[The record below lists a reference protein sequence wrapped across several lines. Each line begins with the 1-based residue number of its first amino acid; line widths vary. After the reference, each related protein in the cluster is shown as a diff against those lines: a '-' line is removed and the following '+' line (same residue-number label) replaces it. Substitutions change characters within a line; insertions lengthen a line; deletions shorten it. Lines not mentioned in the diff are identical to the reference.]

1 MLTQITLGCL
11 IKTVVPVADGFWI
24 QCSKEISGKDTEL
37 FLFVDKNEKQ
47 IKKNIPSCVGCI
59 WDIEDHN
66 LYFWDASGLRIANKN
81 ISIEESSWL
90 TSNMER
96 VISEDVIDRGLFIDA
111 VHTWWY
117 HNNEVHIASIDME
130 NASFTKQYSVKVSP
144 TSLIESRYGRLSI
157 KQELPRIVQ
166 KLGSFYIIEEEEIT
180 SVSILNNQMTQRKI
194 PHPIQAKDGWE
205 IGDRRLDDINS
216 DTLTEWMW
224 LEWPEVESW
233 FGNTSTFHMASGD
246 GWGDVFQ
253 VACDRSIFDLD
264 TQDID
269 GDGEKEILGLY
280 TDFGLAALSKALL
293 LQSVSLHLTEITREG
308 CRDILDVSVGISAA
322 SDVSTFWNGEE
333 LLISHDDVLERI
345 LFENGTVKSR
355 QEWSGKSRHQLSGYS
370 LWRPEKDSF
379 WLIDIPV
386 K

>member
-1 MLTQITLGCL
+1 
-11 IKTVVPVADGFWI
+11 
-24 QCSKEISGKDTEL
+24 
-37 FLFVDKNEKQ
+37 
-47 IKKNIPSCVGCI
+47 SCVGCI

-224 LEWPEVESW
+224 LEWPEVE
-233 FGNTSTFHMASGD
+233 
-246 GWGDVFQ
+246 
-253 VACDRSIFDLD
+253 
-264 TQDID
+264 
-269 GDGEKEILGLY
+269 
-280 TDFGLAALSKALL
+280 
-293 LQSVSLHLTEITREG
+293 
-308 CRDILDVSVGISAA
+308 
-322 SDVSTFWNGEE
+322 
-333 LLISHDDVLERI
+333 
-345 LFENGTVKSR
+345 
-355 QEWSGKSRHQLSGYS
+355 
-370 LWRPEKDSF
+370 
-379 WLIDIPV
+379 
-386 K
+386 